1 MQPLTDFSITRFVVP
16 IRRRIGGHDCVLDTI
31 WLAALELRDA
41 AQRTGLGFAA
51 SLRSPLPPLA
61 ELTDHFA
68 RHAWPLLAGLVPEAG
83 ILRLHPAVGDPSGR
97 LSFNLD
103 NALDQ
108 SLWDL
113 AAKRAGVPLYRY
125 LGGNHARVAAYAS
138 GLCFHLSEG
147 DFYEW
152 YARAAAAG
160 YRAVKIK
167 VGHED
172 VSWEIRRLSLVREAY
187 GDRSPRLM
195 VDANEAW
202 TVDETANRLRAYREA
217 GFVIDWAEDPIPD
230 TSVAGLRSLR
240 GALGGARVNSGENLT
255 ADGRLGLLC
264 AAAVDILNINDIITD
279 GLRVAWA
286 ASARG
291 IPVTLG
297 NTVMNIGA
305 HLAAA
310 LPNVDLVEDS
320 QLPWTELVAR
330 PIPVVAGEF
339 QLGGDP
345 GHGLTLSPQAHLFAD
360 PGGE

>member
-1 MQPLTDFSITRFVVP
+1 MQPLADFRTTRFVVP

-61 ELTDHFA
+61 ALTDHFA
-68 RHAWPLLAGLVPEAG
+68 RQAWPL
-83 ILRLHPAVGDPSGR
+83 
-97 LSFNLD
+97 
-103 NALDQ
+103 
-108 SLWDL
+108 
-113 AAKRAGVPLYRY
+113 
-125 LGGNHARVAAYAS
+125 
-138 GLCFHLSEG
+138 
-147 DFYEW
+147 
-152 YARAAAAG
+152 
-160 YRAVKIK
+160 
-167 VGHED
+167 
-172 VSWEIRRLSLVREAY
+172 
-187 GDRSPRLM
+187 
-195 VDANEAW
+195 
-202 TVDETANRLRAYREA
+202 
-217 GFVIDWAEDPIPD
+217 
-230 TSVAGLRSLR
+230 
-240 GALGGARVNSGENLT
+240 
-255 ADGRLGLLC
+255 
-264 AAAVDILNINDIITD
+264 
-279 GLRVAWA
+279 AWA

-330 PIPVVAGEF
+330 PIPVMAGEF
-339 QLGGDP
+339 HLGEDP